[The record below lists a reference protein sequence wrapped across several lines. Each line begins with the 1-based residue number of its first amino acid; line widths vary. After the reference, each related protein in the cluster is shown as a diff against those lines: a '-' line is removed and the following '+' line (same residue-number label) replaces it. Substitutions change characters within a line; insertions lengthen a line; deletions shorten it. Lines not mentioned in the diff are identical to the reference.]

1 MMNRFAML
9 VNYSKKGAKKGSE
22 ILMDECGKN
31 QCFLQEIFL
40 GQECPKDIDALICI
54 GGDGTFLKAARL
66 VYPVGI
72 PVLGINNG
80 SMGFLTEIE
89 RDEIA
94 WAVEQLVSGKFSIQK
109 RHMINV
115 DIYRADG
122 EVIRNFALNDVV
134 VARGAVSRILHL
146 GLYIHDS
153 FIHSFHGD
161 GIIVATPT
169 GSTAYSMSAGGPFVD
184 PELNVLTLTPICP
197 HNLYSRS
204 IVTGGDKKIKIEVEK
219 NYSEHAVITV
229 DGCEVFQLDAGEYAE
244 LKRTDK
250 QLHIIKIFDRNFYAT
265 LLSKIHKR
273 EELYNRD
280 EE

>member
-1 MMNRFAML
+1 MNQFAML
-9 VNYSKKGAKKGSE
+9 VNYSKNGAEKGSE
-22 ILMDECGKN
+22 ILTAECKKN
-31 QCFLQEIFL
+31 GCQLHEIFL
-40 GQECPKDIDALICI
+40 GEECPKGIDALICI

-66 VYPVGI
+66 VYNMGI

-89 RDEIA
+89 GEEIA
-94 WAVEQLVSGKFSIQK
+94 YTVEQLVSGHYVMQK
-109 RHMINV
+109 RHMIDV
-115 DIYRADG
+115 DIHKTDG

-134 VARGAVSRILHL
+134 IARGAISRILHL

-184 PELNVLTLTPICP
+184 PDLDVLTLTPICP

-204 IVTGGDKKIKIEVEK
+204 MISGGEKKIKIEVEK
-219 NYSEHAVITV
+219 NYIDEATVTV
-229 DGCEVFQLDAGEYAE
+229 DGSEVFQLKAGEYAE
-244 LKRTDK
+244 LKRADK
-250 QLHIIKIFDRNFYAT
+250 QLNMIRIYNRNFYET
-265 LLSKIHKR
+265 LLRKIHKR
-273 EELYNRD
+273 EELYNRN